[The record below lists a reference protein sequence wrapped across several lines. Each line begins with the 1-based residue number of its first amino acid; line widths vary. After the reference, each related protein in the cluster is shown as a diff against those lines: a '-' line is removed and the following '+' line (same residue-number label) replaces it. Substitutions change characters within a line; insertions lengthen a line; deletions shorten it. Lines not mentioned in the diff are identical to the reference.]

1 MGVYRLKLD
10 AGEYELEGGITSLGR
25 TSDNDVS
32 FPEDSNVSRYHAE
45 IEERGGEY
53 CLIDLNSSN
62 GTTVNGERVAGERFL
77 KPGDTIVLGGSSRL
91 VFADEA
97 SEAEETMGAEVA
109 ADEPIGAS
117 APMPPVSAVPP
128 VTVPPSEVAAG
139 SRHLLFIAA
148 GAVLIAVVVVG
159 VAGAVYYRSSTAA
172 CNATARILQP
182 EDGDT
187 INKPVDIELEL
198 ENAECVARAVYS
210 LDGVDFA
217 EGTAPDFTAT
227 LDPADHPE
235 LSDGLGRSLA
245 VVLIDEE
252 GKAIPS
258 TAAVHVFPETRNTKP
273 VDKPVLTDTDAPTSP
288 TGPKKAEAT
297 LMEVQEM
304 TVGLARR
311 FPGSV
316 KYNLSSRQLLT
327 EVQKRTAEFAREGT
341 LQTASRYRDTIDA
354 AFVRGKN
361 LEASIGYLL
370 ALSRS
375 KFDPKKQGSEEGL
388 WRMDPEFAKANGY
401 DGVCGG
407 QPIGDPSQTCAAMV
421 AAEYTKVLVEKVFEG
436 DVILAVAAFGKSS
449 SDATAWKATLP
460 AGRGVD
466 IWNAIRTAPERE
478 RVVNFL
484 AAALVAENPQKFGLA
499 NEQPL
504 SRLYRQP
511 N

>member
-1 MGVYRLKLD
+1 MGEFRLKFD
-10 AGEYELEGGITSLGR
+10 AGEFELAGGVTSLGR

-32 FPEDSNVSRYHAE
+32 FPDDSNVSRFHAE
-45 IEERGGEY
+45 IEERSGEF

-62 GTTVNGERVAGERFL
+62 GTTVNGERVSGERYL
-77 KPGDTIVLGGSSRL
+77 KPGDVIVLGGSSRL
-91 VFADEA
+91 VFGDEA
-97 SEAEETMGAEVA
+97 GKAEEPAPAEDVV
-109 ADEPIGAS
+109 DEPSVGAAPTPPAS
-117 APMPPVSAVPP
+117 AAPPVSVPP
-128 VTVPPSEVAAG
+128 AEVAAG
-139 SRHLLFIAA
+139 SRHLLLIAA
-148 GAVLIAVVVVG
+148 GAILIAVVVVG
-159 VAGAVYYRSSTAA
+159 VAGAVYYRSSVAA
-172 CNATARILQP
+172 CTATAKILKP

-187 INKPVDIELEL
+187 IIKPVEIELQL
-198 ENAECVARAVYS
+198 ENAECVARAVYT
-210 LDGVDFA
+210 LDGIEFA
-217 EGTAPDFTAT
+217 EGTAPDFMVT

-235 LSDGLGRSLA
+235 LSDGLGRSLS
-245 VVLIDEE
+245 VILVDEE
-252 GKAIPS
+252 GKTIPS
-258 TAAVHVFPETRNTKP
+258 EASVQVFPETRNTKP
-273 VDKPVLTDTDAPTSP
+273 VEKPDITGVDSPDAPEK
-288 TGPKKAEAT
+288 PKKAEAT

-311 FPGSV
+311 FPGSG

-327 EVQKRTAEFAREGT
+327 EVQKRTSDFAREGT
-341 LQTASRYRDTIDA
+341 FQTASRYRDTIDA
-354 AFVRGKN
+354 AFVRDKN

-407 QPIGDPSQTCAAMV
+407 QPIADPSQTCAALV

-436 DVILAVAAFGKSS
+436 DVILAVAAFGRSS
-449 SDATAWKATLP
+449 SDATAWKAGLP
-460 AGRGVD
+460 AGRGIDV
-466 IWNAIRTAPERE
+466 WNAIRTAPERE

-504 SRLYRQP
+504 SRLYRQQS
-511 N
+511 